1 MYIDNTVKQQ
11 LLSNTTLLKFAAAC
25 SATLIPCGL
34 ATGTIVGTIPAAIE
48 AGALCWLTPLL
59 TRDEV
64 AEKITQ
70 NLKQTPI
77 TSTLAMP
84 PPRTIL
90 EALPPALSY
99 TALTA
104 SAARYLEARRA
115 AALLQKIHQAPR
127 LLGRLASTS
136 YLEEI
141 VDAYWEAQTRGIPSQ
156 LREALKPHR
165 LTLVEK
171 LAPQDFRL
179 LTQLTQNLPQEALQ
193 GKTLENIREALNNAA
208 EALQDKGRAEFYRA
222 LLNNDTI
229 KNLLGNNIDPQ
240 EIAQNPQKYLEEL
253 QPKQTS
259 PTGETVAEEAAQ
271 RAQQTTRAAGEAG
284 EAGEKGLRNRLRK
297 LLKRIKPAKTGAGEE
312 EEGKSTKEELL
323 KGATCTIGAYLAGTF
338 AALAKTGRKIH
349 IPALAMQIQNTKILL
364 QAPTLTLTIG

>member
-48 AGALCWLTPLL
+48 VGALCWLTPLL

-99 TALTA
+99 TALTT
-104 SAARYLEARRA
+104 STARYLEARRA

-127 LLGRLASTS
+127 LKARLLERLTSTS
-136 YLEEI
+136 YLEKI

-208 EALQDKGRAEFYRA
+208 KALQ
-222 LLNNDTI
+222 
-229 KNLLGNNIDPQ
+229 
-240 EIAQNPQKYLEEL
+240 
-253 QPKQTS
+253 
-259 PTGETVAEEAAQ
+259 
-271 RAQQTTRAAGEAG
+271 
-284 EAGEKGLRNRLRK
+284 
-297 LLKRIKPAKTGAGEE
+297 KR
-312 EEGKSTKEELL
+312 
-323 KGATCTIGAYLAGTF
+323 
-338 AALAKTGRKIH
+338 GRK
-349 IPALAMQIQNTKILL
+349 
-364 QAPTLTLTIG
+364 GFY